1 VSPPTAVSRSSYIGI
16 TGDFLLVSFRAAL
29 ANRTTS
35 YSRPGEGGKAPGRHF
50 LATAIATALLAVV
63 AAVMLTGCGADRQD
77 ENEESGT
84 WKVDVLSASFPG
96 RQRLAE
102 ESQLRIKVKNVDT
115 RTVPNL
121 AVTVDGFDARK
132 EDVRLSDPRRPIW
145 VIDSAPEN
153 TTTAYSNTWAIGPVP
168 AGEVRSFVWD
178 VAAVR
183 AGTYT
188 VRFRVGAGLDGKA
201 KARLPDGSIPK
212 GSFIARVS
220 DKPRNVKVQ

>member
-1 VSPPTAVSRSSYIGI
+1 MRQS
-16 TGDFLLVSFRAAL
+16 
-29 ANRTTS
+29 
-35 YSRPGEGGKAPGRHF
+35 
-50 LATAIATALLAVV
+50 AIATGLLMV
-63 AAVMLTGCGADRQD
+63 AIFAGCGADRQD
-77 ENEESGT
+77 ENEDAGT
-84 WKVDVLSASFPG
+84 WKVDVLSATFPG

-102 ESQLRIKVKNVDT
+102 EAQLRIRVKNADT

-121 AVTVDGFDARK
+121 AVTVDGFDTRRENVELA
-132 EDVRLSDPRRPIW
+132 DPRRPTW
-145 VIDSAPEN
+145 VIDSAPDN
-153 TTTAYSNTWAIGPVP
+153 TVTAYSNTWAIGPVP
-168 AGEVRSFVWD
+168 AGETRTFVWD

-220 DKPRNVKVQ
+220 DKPRNVRVQ